1 MEHGYPDGSGTRSLR
16 RRSALIESIEDHRR
30 ARRRAVSPLATVEE
44 AIEEFR
50 QGRSV
55 VIVDDEDRENEDDL
69 CIPGQ
74 FVTQEAIA
82 FMLRHPS
89 AVVCAPMPGE
99 RLDALGIQMMVGQ
112 HLNQAQFGT
121 AFTVSVAARHGV

>member
-1 MEHGYPDGSGTRSLR
+1 M
-16 RRSALIESIEDHRR
+16 IESIEDHRR
-30 ARRRAVSPLATVEE
+30 ARSRAVSPLATVEE

-74 FVTQEAIA
+74 FVTQEP
-82 FMLRHPS
+82 RWDRPVS
-89 AVVCAPMPGE
+89 GWRAPY
-99 RLDALGIQMMVGQ
+99 R
-112 HLNQAQFGT
+112 
-121 AFTVSVAARHGV
+121 RRRCRW